1 MLSASDHLS
10 MLAVGRLPAIHTLLA
25 PYVAGVL
32 VEILPFRGLNC
43 GEIPPSK
50 GRRPGVAEQVV
61 EKVVSTRRKTERI
74 CTLALLREIPMM
86 RKSSAKGHPF
96 IT

>member
-32 VEILPFRGLNC
+32 VEILPFPGLNC
-43 GEIPPSK
+43 GETPS
-50 GRRPGVAEQVV
+50 
-61 EKVVSTRRKTERI
+61 T
-74 CTLALLREIPMM
+74 
-86 RKSSAKGHPF
+86 
-96 IT
+96 